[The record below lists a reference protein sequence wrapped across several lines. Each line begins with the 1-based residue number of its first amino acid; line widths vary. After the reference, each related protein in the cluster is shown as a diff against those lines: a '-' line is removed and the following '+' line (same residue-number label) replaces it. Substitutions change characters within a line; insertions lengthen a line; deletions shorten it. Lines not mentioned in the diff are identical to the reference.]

1 MRSATRWLPRFVQ
14 QGFEPGDRLGIYL
27 QNVPQFEIA
36 MLATW
41 KAGGIIVSISP
52 MLKHKELSAQLADS
66 GASAL
71 VTFESLWDEVARD
84 VIADTDVRIAITTS
98 ELDFLDSTPPSLAA
112 GDAIARSADARS
124 GGADRRPPRRRAA
137 ACREPEFR

>member
-1 MRSATRWLPRFVQ
+1 
-14 QGFEPGDRLGIYL
+14 
-27 QNVPQFEIA
+27 

-41 KAGGIIVSISP
+41 KAGGVMVSISP

-84 VIADTDVRIAITTS
+84 VVGDTDVRIAITTS
-98 ELDFLDSTPPSLAA
+98 ELDFLDSDPVAARGLAA
-112 GDAIARSADARS
+112 KPRQQHARS
-124 GGADRRPPRRRAA
+124 GGADRRPPRRRASRA
-137 ACREPEFR
+137 P

>member
-1 MRSATRWLPRFVQ
+1 
-14 QGFEPGDRLGIYL
+14 
-27 QNVPQFEIA
+27 

-41 KAGGIIVSISP
+41 KAGGIMVSISP

-84 VIADTDVRIAITTS
+84 VVGRH
-98 ELDFLDSTPPSLAA
+98 
-112 GDAIARSADARS
+112 
-124 GGADRRPPRRRAA
+124 RRPDRDHDLRAGLPRRRPRRCSRARGETA
-137 ACREPEFR
+137 TRDARPGRS

>member
-1 MRSATRWLPRFVQ
+1 
-14 QGFEPGDRLGIYL
+14 
-27 QNVPQFEIA
+27 

-41 KAGGIIVSISP
+41 KAGGVMVSISP

-84 VIADTDVRIAITTS
+84 VVGETDVRIAITTS
-98 ELDFLDSTPPSLAA
+98 ELEFLD
-112 GDAIARSADARS
+112 
-124 GGADRRPPRRRAA
+124 RRAA
-137 ACREPEFR
+137 AARGLAAKPRRRDPRPGRS